1 MPRSGAG
8 GFSLVEV
15 VVALGLTLVVTA
27 AIVDLVGHSRRRFDA
42 EPEAVDRQQR
52 IRVAV
57 DALYRDLLTASVLMP
72 YRASGASPDPAGTFK
87 DDVLTIVSERA
98 AEEDSIRTYYV
109 RHDVTSDASHLMRAE
124 GGGGDAPVA
133 DGVTSL
139 SFAYFGEPPPPSGGN
154 SEACRVAAG
163 RGVLVP
169 VTAPEFTD
177 GPWCP
182 AADGAGLFDA
192 DLLRVRKIG
201 VRLHVKA
208 SAGVVAFEVAPR
220 NLNQG
225 R

>member
-1 MPRSGAG
+1 
-8 GFSLVEV
+8 
-15 VVALGLTLVVTA
+15 
-27 AIVDLVGHSRRRFDA
+27 
-42 EPEAVDRQQR
+42 
-52 IRVAV
+52 
-57 DALYRDLLTASVLMP
+57 
-72 YRASGASPDPAGTFK
+72 
-87 DDVLTIVSERA
+87 
-98 AEEDSIRTYYV
+98 V

-139 SFAYFGEPPPPSGGN
+139 SFAYFGEPPPPPGGN

-169 VTAPEFTD
+169 VAAAEFTD

-182 AADGAGLFDA
+182 AAAGPFDA

-201 VRLHVKA
+201 VRLRVKA
-208 SAGVVAFEVAPR
+208 SAGVAAFEVAPR